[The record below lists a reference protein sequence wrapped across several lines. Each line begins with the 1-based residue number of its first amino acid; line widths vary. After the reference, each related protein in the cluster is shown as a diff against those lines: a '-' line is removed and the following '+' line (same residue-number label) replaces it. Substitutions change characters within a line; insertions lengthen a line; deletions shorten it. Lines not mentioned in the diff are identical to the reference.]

1 MFTDK
6 INIVMHHSSQGMY
19 KKNILSKSLNIEVL
33 KSTAGVLLIFFFLVV
48 SSRFVGYFEQASEGL
63 IDPNLIYKIVILR
76 FPDFITLLLPLSFF
90 LGVVITMSRLYSDR
104 EIYGFFTGGLSEI
117 DFLKYLLPQSLLFF
131 FLTLLL
137 SIYVAPYTKE
147 LSKEMI
153 SLDSL
158 QEQFES
164 IKPNQ
169 VFPLKNNEGFVFIKD
184 KQESVFDEVVIY
196 ISNEDYSS
204 IVVADQLSY
213 DDLNSI
219 MNLNFKN
226 GSMYQGLFEEG
237 SSVVST
243 FKNLKIPVSTE
254 ENSVAR
260 LSFAKLFDYSA
271 RSTKSQM
278 QWNISIP
285 ITIFILLIIG
295 INLSKVEP
303 RQGRLSVLLPAIFVY
318 ILYLS
323 LLILARES
331 FDNNSAITQNYIWFV
346 HFIFLIFSI
355 FGLYKSS
362 FNKTVGPFA
371 LFKGNNAM
379 RLIFIGTIFII
390 FLWIIS

>member
-63 IDPNLIYKIVILR
+63 IDPNLIYKVVILR

-184 KQESVFDEVVIY
+184 KQESVFDEVVLY

-254 ENSVAR
+254 ENSVTG
-260 LSFAKLFDYSA
+260 LSFARLFDYSA

-362 FNKTVGPFA
+362 FNKTVDPFA
-371 LFKGNNAM
+371 LFKGSNVV

-390 FLWIIS
+390 LLWIID